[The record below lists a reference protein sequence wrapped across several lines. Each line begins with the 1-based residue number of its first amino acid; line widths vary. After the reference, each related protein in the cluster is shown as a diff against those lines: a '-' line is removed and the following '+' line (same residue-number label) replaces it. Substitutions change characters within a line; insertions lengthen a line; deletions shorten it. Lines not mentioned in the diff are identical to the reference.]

1 MMMKVWRLDSF
12 PVAAVEDKNIE
23 IILNVIS
30 IQSINH
36 LLEYL
41 YERTITLEV
50 R

>member
-12 PVAAVEDKNIE
+12 PVTAVEDKNIE

-30 IQSINH
+30 IQSTN
-36 LLEYL
+36 LEYL